1 MQRNQRS
8 ISPQLNL
15 FRRNVMP
22 SPQNKISPQ
31 YYINN
36 GIIYKNN
43 QRIYPNS
50 LQKIPIHNNINSKN
64 DLITGNVQ
72 RNFIPNHITEKTQ
85 TFNINK
91 NITYNELILSNGLVK
106 INSLINKPYRA
117 LLLQSKI
124 FNIEIG
130 TSVSYFP
137 AIKVQTKQEEKNQ
150 QKVVKKPDQMVNQ
163 KMIEE
168 NKNMLLFN
176 PTQAEVYNQIQNNRN
191 SNDNSIMINSNN
203 FNQNRNIPIN
213 PNAINN
219 VFNDN
224 KNIMNPNI
232 NKPKG
237 TYQNNIDQQKIEGNE
252 KNEKIKD
259 EGIFPSG
266 LISSIL
272 ENNNIETVYETGK
285 NGIDYKDDYEDMAK
299 TSLQFI
305 ISGLI
310 GKKKYKLIFDFPEER
325 VKEILNNYQEY
336 EKFKDIL
343 CTKICEDYNVPKEKI
358 IIVFPQ
364 RGSFHIQVIFQS
376 DEFNDLDLDELKHK
390 FK

>member
-1 MQRNQRS
+1 M
-8 ISPQLNL
+8 I
-15 FRRNVMP
+15 
-22 SPQNKISPQ
+22 
-31 YYINN
+31 
-36 GIIYKNN
+36 
-43 QRIYPNS
+43 
-50 LQKIPIHNNINSKN
+50 
-64 DLITGNVQ
+64 
-72 RNFIPNHITEKTQ
+72 
-85 TFNINK
+85 
-91 NITYNELILSNGLVK
+91 

-117 LLLQSKI
+117 LPLQSKI

-176 PTQAEVYNQIQNNRN
+176 PTQAEVCNQIQNNRN

-237 TYQNNIDQQKIEGNE
+237 AY
-252 KNEKIKD
+252 
-259 EGIFPSG
+259 
-266 LISSIL
+266 
-272 ENNNIETVYETGK
+272 
-285 NGIDYKDDYEDMAK
+285 
-299 TSLQFI
+299 
-305 ISGLI
+305 
-310 GKKKYKLIFDFPEER
+310 
-325 VKEILNNYQEY
+325 
-336 EKFKDIL
+336 
-343 CTKICEDYNVPKEKI
+343 
-358 IIVFPQ
+358 
-364 RGSFHIQVIFQS
+364 
-376 DEFNDLDLDELKHK
+376 
-390 FK
+390 

>member
-50 LQKIPIHNNINSKN
+50 LQKIPTQNNINSKN
-64 DLITGNVQ
+64 DLIAGNVQ
-72 RNFIPNHITEKTQ
+72 RNFIPNQITEKTQ
-85 TFNINK
+85 NFNIN
-91 NITYNELILSNGLVK
+91 NNTIYNQLI

-117 LLLQSKI
+117 LPLQSKI

-150 QKVVKKPDQMVNQ
+150 QKVVKKPDHMVNQ
-163 KMIEE
+163 NMIEE

-191 SNDNSIMINSNN
+191 L
-203 FNQNRNIPIN
+203 
-213 PNAINN
+213 
-219 VFNDN
+219 
-224 KNIMNPNI
+224 
-232 NKPKG
+232 
-237 TYQNNIDQQKIEGNE
+237 T
-252 KNEKIKD
+252 
-259 EGIFPSG
+259 
-266 LISSIL
+266 
-272 ENNNIETVYETGK
+272 
-285 NGIDYKDDYEDMAK
+285 
-299 TSLQFI
+299 
-305 ISGLI
+305 
-310 GKKKYKLIFDFPEER
+310 
-325 VKEILNNYQEY
+325 
-336 EKFKDIL
+336 
-343 CTKICEDYNVPKEKI
+343 
-358 IIVFPQ
+358 
-364 RGSFHIQVIFQS
+364 IQ
-376 DEFNDLDLDELKHK
+376 
-390 FK
+390 